1 MTRLDDTEDHGQA
14 GFTLAEMLVALALLG
29 LMSAFALTSLN
40 TLGEVKRVEAR
51 IDGRSDVEAVQRHLQ
66 QAIADTRVVF
76 DSDDQAQQKISF
88 SGTTTSLKIVTVL
101 DDRFERG
108 GLYLLDYSLAA
119 SELKLDYV
127 LYRPSKSAQASK
139 TEILLQNVASLSF
152 RYFGPS
158 EVGGV
163 SQWQQNW
170 PATDQLP
177 LAIEVTVG
185 FPPGDTRK
193 WQPMVISLASSSSS
207 S

>member
-1 MTRLDDTEDHGQA
+1 MTRPDETEGHDQS

-66 QAIADTRVVF
+66 QIIADTRVVF
-76 DSDDQAQQKISF
+76 DSDDLGQQKISF
-88 SGTTTSLKIVTVL
+88 SGTPSSLKIITVL

-108 GLYLLDYSLAA
+108 GLYRLDYSFAA
-119 SELKLDYV
+119 SELKLDYA
-127 LYRPSKSAQASK
+127 LYRPLKSARASK

-152 RYFGPS
+152 RYFGPA
-158 EVGGV
+158 ENGGV
-163 SQWQQNW
+163 SQWQKSW
-170 PATDQLP
+170 STADQLP

-193 WQPMVISLASSSSS
+193 WPPLVIPLASSS
-207 S
+207 

>member
-1 MTRLDDTEDHGQA
+1 VTRPDETEGHSQS

-40 TLGEVKRVEAR
+40 TLGAVKRVEAR

-76 DSDDQAQQKISF
+76 DSDDQAQQKINF
-88 SGTTTSLKIVTVL
+88 SGTPVSLKIVTVL

-108 GLYLLDYSLAA
+108 GLYRLDYSLAA
-119 SELKLDYV
+119 SDLKLDYAV
-127 LYRPSKSAQASK
+127 YRPSKSAQASK

-152 RYFGPS
+152 RYFGPA
-158 EVGGV
+158 ELGGIP
-163 SQWQQNW
+163 QWQQSW
-170 PATDQLP
+170 PVVDQLP

-193 WQPMVISLASSSSS
+193 WQPLIIPLASSSSS